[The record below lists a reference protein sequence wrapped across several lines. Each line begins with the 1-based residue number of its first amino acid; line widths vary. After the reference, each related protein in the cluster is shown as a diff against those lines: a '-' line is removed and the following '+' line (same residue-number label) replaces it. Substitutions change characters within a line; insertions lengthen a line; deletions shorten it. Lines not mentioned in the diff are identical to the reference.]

1 MNITHN
7 SSQTVPNH
15 IYKSKAMVINMYN
28 MDQESSSNE
37 PHAFKPKH
45 MAKIAK
51 NIFVIQAT
59 LRKNKLWKTS
69 RNMVI
74 IRRQE
79 ELTLINA
86 VRLNAEGEEFLQ
98 SLGFVA
104 RVIRLGTRTGAT
116 HDLYYKYNHGAQI
129 WAAGTPPSY
138 SSAIDRIIDEHSVL
152 PIAHS
157 KVFVFNNSRD
167 HEAAILI
174 QPSKGKNGI
183 LLVSEA
189 LQNQKD
195 NDLLSASSRTVMS
208 FEGMMA
214 STIVVPPKWIKGQQD
229 KLPLRDD
236 YERLLRLDFS
246 RLISARGAIVL
257 KRAKEEAVL
266 AVEMA
271 FPVW

>member
-1 MNITHN
+1 MHKI
-7 SSQTVPNH
+7 
-15 IYKSKAMVINMYN
+15 
-28 MDQESSSNE
+28 DQESSSNE
-37 PHAFKPKH
+37 PPAFKPKN
-45 MAKIAK
+45 MTKIAK

-69 RNMVI
+69 RNMVVV
-74 IRRQE
+74 RRQE

-86 VRLNAEGEEFLQ
+86 VRLNTEGEELLQ

-104 RVIRLGTRTGAT
+104 RVIRLGPRTGAT
-116 HDLYYKYNHGAQI
+116 HDLYYRNNHGAQI
-129 WAAGTPPSY
+129 WAAGTSPSY
-138 SSAIDRIIDEHSVL
+138 SIAIDRTIDEHSIL

-157 KVFVFNNSRD
+157 KVFVFSNSRD

-174 QPSKGKNGI
+174 QPPKGENGI

-208 FEGMMA
+208 FEGMMT
-214 STIVVPPKWIKGQQD
+214 STIVVPPKWLKEQQN

-236 YERLLRLDFS
+236 YERLLRLDFT

-257 KRAKEEAVL
+257 KRAKEDAVL